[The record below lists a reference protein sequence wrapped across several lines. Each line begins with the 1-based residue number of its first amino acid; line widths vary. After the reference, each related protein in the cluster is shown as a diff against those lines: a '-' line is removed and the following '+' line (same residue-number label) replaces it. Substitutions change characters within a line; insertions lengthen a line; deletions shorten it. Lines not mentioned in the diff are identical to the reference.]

1 MVDGSGPP
9 AWLFTLLIVAG
20 LGIVLG
26 GGGWF
31 FWWRRRGDLEFAALD
46 EGLMAEPIA
55 EWRADREQY
64 RQVRRMRQAERRAE
78 RQAERQTE
86 RQMRQLTRDEK
97 F

>member
-1 MVDGSGPP
+1 MVDGSGPQ

-20 LGIVLG
+20 LGIALG

-31 FWWRRRGDLEFAALD
+31 FWWRRRGDLEFAVLD
-46 EGLMAEPIA
+46 EGLMEDPIA

-64 RQVRRMRQAERRAE
+64 RQMRRMHREEREA
-78 RQAERQTE
+78 E